1 MAQLDE
7 FRAILTTGDAVA
19 GLRAGLIGDD
29 VVIDGPF
36 GPVPMIYADYVA
48 SGRALRQ
55 VEEFVLTRVLPY
67 YANTHTQASFVGAY
81 CSGLREAARSCVA
94 GMVGA
99 GPGYSTIF
107 AGSGSTAGLN
117 RLVGL
122 LDIAGI
128 TARGGRAVVVIG
140 PYEHHSNI
148 LPWRESGAVVIEI
161 AEAATGGPDLP
172 ALEAVLADQA
182 GADLLVG
189 SFSAASNV
197 TGILTD
203 TDAVTRILRAHGA
216 VAIWDYGA
224 AAPYVPMSMQ
234 AGTDAAKDAIV
245 FSPHKFPGGP
255 GASGVLVVRDAIAR
269 RATPTLP
276 GGGTV
281 SFVSPWG
288 HAYASSLSAREEGGT
303 PNVIGDIRV
312 ALAMIAKE
320 ALGQDVITTRGRVLR
335 DRALAAWRGNPAI
348 QVMAPDA
355 PVDSLPILSFRIRDG
370 RGGLVHHQL
379 FTRML
384 SDIHGVQARGGCAC
398 AGSYAHRLLG
408 IDRVQSEALSA
419 RIAQGEDIQKPGWVR
434 LNFSV
439 LLDDAK
445 ADRIIAA
452 VDDLARN
459 AARWA
464 GLYRVDP
471 ATSRFTL
478 RPDAALARIA

>member
-7 FRAILTTGDAVA
+7 FRATLTAGDAVA

-161 AEAATGGPDLP
+161 PEAATGGPDLP
-172 ALEAVLADQA
+172 ALDAVLADQA

-312 ALAMIAKE
+312 ALAMIARE
-320 ALGQDVITTRGRVLR
+320 VLGQNVITTRGRVLR

-355 PVDSLPILSFRIRDG
+355 PGDSLPILSFRIHDG

-408 IDRVQSEALSA
+408 IDRVQSDALSA

-445 ADRIIAA
+445 ADRIIDA

-464 GLYRVDP
+464 GLYQVDP

>member
-7 FRAILTTGDAVA
+7 FRATLTAGDAVG

-128 TARGGRAVVVIG
+128 TARGSRAVVIIG

-161 AEAATGGPDLP
+161 PEAATGGPDLP

-269 RATPTLP
+269 RMTPTLP

-320 ALGQDVITTRGRVLR
+320 VLGQNVITTRGRVLR

-355 PVDSLPILSFRIRDG
+355 PGDSLPILSFRIRDG

-398 AGSYAHRLLG
+398 AGSYAHRLLE
-408 IDRVQSEALSA
+408 IDRVQSDALSA
-419 RIAQGEDIQKPGWVR
+419 RIAQGADTEKPGWVR

-445 ADRIIAA
+445 ADRIIEA

-464 GLYRVDP
+464 GLYQVDP

>member
-7 FRAILTTGDAVA
+7 FSAALNAGDTVA
-19 GLRAGLIGDD
+19 ALRAGLIGDD

-55 VEEFVLTRVLPY
+55 VEEFVMARVLPY

-81 CSGLREAARSCVA
+81 CTQLREEARDCIA
-94 GMVGA
+94 TFVGA

-128 TARGGRAVVVIG
+128 TAGGGRVVVVIG

-148 LPWRESGAVVIEI
+148 LPWRESGAEVIEI
-161 AEAATGGPDLP
+161 PEAATGGPDLQV
-172 ALEAVLADQA
+172 LDSVLARHA
-182 GADLLVG
+182 EADLLVG

-216 VAIWDYGA
+216 VSIWDYGA
-224 AAPYVPMSMQ
+224 AAPYVPMGMQ
-234 AGTDAAKDAIV
+234 AGADMAKDAIV

-269 RATPTLP
+269 RVTPTLP

-288 HAYASSLSAREEGGT
+288 HAYSSSLSAREEGGT

-312 ALAMIAKE
+312 ALAMIAKQ
-320 ALGQDVITTRGRVLR
+320 ALGQDFITARGRALR
-335 DRALAAWRGNPAI
+335 DRALAVWQDNPAI
-348 QVMAPDA
+348 EVMAPDA
-355 PVDSLPILSFRIRDG
+355 PADSLPILSFRVLDG
-370 RGGLVHHQL
+370 QGGLVHHQL

-408 IDRVQSEALSA
+408 IDRAQSDGLFDS
-419 RIAQGEDIQKPGWVR
+419 IAQGHDTEKPGWVR

-445 ADRIIAA
+445 ADRIIHA
-452 VDDLARN
+452 VDELARDN
-459 AARWA
+459 ARWSA
-464 GLYRVDP
+464 LYQVDA
-471 ATSRFTL
+471 ATSRFTV
-478 RPDAALARIA
+478 RPANQHCAHA

>member
-7 FRAILTTGDAVA
+7 FRATLTAGDAVA

-161 AEAATGGPDLP
+161 PEAATGGPDLP
-172 ALEAVLADQA
+172 ALDAVLADQA

-224 AAPYVPMSMQ
+224 AARYVPMSMQ

-312 ALAMIAKE
+312 ALAMIARE
-320 ALGQDVITTRGRVLR
+320 VLGQNVITTRGRVLR

-355 PVDSLPILSFRIRDG
+355 PGDSLPILSFRIHDG

-408 IDRVQSEALSA
+408 IDRVQSDALSA

-445 ADRIIAA
+445 ADRIIDA

-464 GLYRVDP
+464 GLYQVDP

>member
-1 MAQLDE
+1 M
-7 FRAILTTGDAVA
+7 
-19 GLRAGLIGDD
+19 
-29 VVIDGPF
+29 
-36 GPVPMIYADYVA
+36 
-48 SGRALRQ
+48 
-55 VEEFVLTRVLPY
+55 
-67 YANTHTQASFVGAY
+67 
-81 CSGLREAARSCVA
+81 
-94 GMVGA
+94 
-99 GPGYSTIF
+99 
-107 AGSGSTAGLN
+107 
-117 RLVGL
+117 
-122 LDIAGI
+122 
-128 TARGGRAVVVIG
+128 VVIG

-161 AEAATGGPDLP
+161 PEAATGGPDLP
-172 ALEAVLADQA
+172 ALDAVLADQA

-348 QVMAPDA
+348 QVMAQDA
-355 PVDSLPILSFRIRDG
+355 PADSLPILSFRIHNG
-370 RGGLVHHQL
+370 RGGLVPITNCSRACCPTSMACRHAAAAP
-379 FTRML
+379 
-384 SDIHGVQARGGCAC
+384 ARAAMPTGCWRSTGCSRTPCPPASRKERTPRSR
-398 AGSYAHRLLG
+398 AGCG
-408 IDRVQSEALSA
+408 
-419 RIAQGEDIQKPGWVR
+419 
-434 LNFSV
+434 
-439 LLDDAK
+439 
-445 ADRIIAA
+445 
-452 VDDLARN
+452 
-459 AARWA
+459 
-464 GLYRVDP
+464 
-471 ATSRFTL
+471 
-478 RPDAALARIA
+478 